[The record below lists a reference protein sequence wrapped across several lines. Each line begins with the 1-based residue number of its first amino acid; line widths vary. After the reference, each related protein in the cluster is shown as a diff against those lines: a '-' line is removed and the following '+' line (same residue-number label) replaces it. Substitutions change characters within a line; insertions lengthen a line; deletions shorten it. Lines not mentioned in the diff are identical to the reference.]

1 VKSALDILDK
11 WIKISRSPVERS
23 YFYYLRS
30 LAQVDIRE
38 KLDSLRQ
45 SLFENLQNL
54 DAIIAIAD
62 AYYNLGEKRKS
73 YRYLKQALIMVPDD
87 ELIRERLRK
96 LEKEL

>member
-1 VKSALDILDK
+1 MKSLVQINTL
-11 WIKISRSPVERS
+11 
-23 YFYYLRS
+23 
-30 LAQVDIRE
+30 E

-62 AYYNLGEKRKS
+62 AYYELGEKRKS
-73 YRYLKQALIMVPDD
+73 YRYLKQALILVPDD